1 MGGSP
6 AWLLGEKQ
14 KGLTVQQCYE
24 ILHIRHVWETGKWR
38 TGFGWGH
45 LRERDN
51 FKDLGL
57 DERIILKWIFN
68 NCEWEAWTGFLW
80 LRIGTGV
87 GLL

>member
-14 KGLTVQQCYE
+14 KRLNVQQCYE
-24 ILHIRHVWETGKWR
+24 ILHIRHVWETGEWR

-51 FKDLGL
+51 FK
-57 DERIILKWIFN
+57 
-68 NCEWEAWTGFLW
+68 T
-80 LRIGTGV
+80 
-87 GLL
+87 